1 MKRLFIIP
9 LVSALLIACGPDAQ
23 APSASATSALAAS
36 DSSAETKTAEPADAR
51 TQTAE
56 TAPREAPQL
65 KPAFEG
71 QTRAPLPESS
81 ENWTVETVATGLEHP
96 WALDFLPD
104 GSMLVTERPGRLRHV
119 SADGT
124 LSDPIDGLPEV
135 DARNQGG
142 LLDVAAA
149 PDFESSRLIFFS
161 FAEPHDDG
169 TNNTALARARLS
181 DNHRALEDV
190 ETIFSQQPAV
200 NSQGHFGSRIVFEND
215 NTLWLGMGDRQR
227 DAIRQN
233 AQDPSNH
240 IGTVVRLHF
249 DGSVPAD
256 NPFVDDNDK
265 QPEIFSWGHRN
276 IQGAVKD
283 PQTGHLW
290 TVEHGPRGGDELNL
304 TEAGKNYGWPTISYG
319 IEYQGGEVYDGLTRA
334 EGMEQPVYFWDPVIA
349 PSGMDIYRG
358 DAFPEWQG
366 DFFVGGLRSQRVSR
380 LVMDDDRVVAEEWLP
395 MDQRIRDVK
404 TGPDG
409 FIYLVTDESNGKILR
424 IVPESGD

>member
-23 APSASATSALAAS
+23 APSASALAAS
-36 DSSAETKTAEPADAR
+36 DSRTETKAAEPAAAR
-51 TQTAE
+51 TETAE

-65 KPAFEG
+65 KAAFKG
-71 QTRAPLPESS
+71 QTRASLPESS
-81 ENWTVETVATGLEHP
+81 EDWTVETVAEGLEHP

-104 GSMLVTERPGRLRHV
+104 GSMLVSERPGRLRHV

-124 LSDPIDGLPEV
+124 LSDPVDGLPQV
-135 DARNQGG
+135 DARSQGG
-142 LLDVAAA
+142 LHDVAVA

-169 TNNTALARARLS
+169 TNNTALARARLND
-181 DNHRALEDV
+181 DNSTLEDA
-190 ETIFSQQPAV
+190 EIIFSQQPAV

-249 DGSVPAD
+249 DGAVPDD
-256 NPFVDDNDK
+256 NPFVDDDDK
-265 QPEIFSWGHRN
+265 QAEIFSWGHRN

-283 PQTGHLW
+283 PQTGSLW

-304 TEAGKNYGWPTISYG
+304 TKAGKNYGWPTISYG
-319 IEYQGGEVYDGLTRA
+319 IEYQGGEVYDGLTEA

-366 DFFVGGLRSQRVSR
+366 DFFVGGLISQRVSR
-380 LVMDDDRVVAEEWLP
+380 LVMDNDRVAAEEWLP

-409 FIYLVTDESNGKILR
+409 FIYLVTDEDNGQILR
-424 IVPESGD
+424 IVPESTD